1 MNEAAELFNK
11 NAFSDAFNSFK
22 RLESDDVHSFTVIL
36 LIGELQTA
44 GSITQSCYIRILHE
58 WHRRSS

>member
-22 RLESDDVHSFTVIL
+22 RLESDDVKSFTVIL
-36 LIGELQTA
+36 LIGEL
-44 GSITQSCYIRILHE
+44 
-58 WHRRSS
+58 